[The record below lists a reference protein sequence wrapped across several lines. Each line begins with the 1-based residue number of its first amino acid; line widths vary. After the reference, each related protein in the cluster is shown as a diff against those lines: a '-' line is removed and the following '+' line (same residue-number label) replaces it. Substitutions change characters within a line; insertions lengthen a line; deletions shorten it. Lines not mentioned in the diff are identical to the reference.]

1 MTRQMGDNERAAH
14 KSAEVGWPVFQCAP
28 GQKIPAIPAAHESGS
43 SCRGEC
49 GKDGH
54 GFYDA
59 TTDHRTIERW
69 WIARPNGN
77 VAIATGA
84 PGPDVLDVDKH
95 GPRKEDSG
103 YPALSRL
110 IRRGLVTS
118 PNATVRTPSGGTHLY
133 FAGTEQGNGHMAKQH
148 LDFRSKGGYVVAPP
162 STVGGRPYVVVGQAR
177 MSGRTV
183 QWDKIREFLEPPAE
197 RAVIPVRPGREDAS
211 ADRII
216 GFVGR
221 QDHGNRNGS
230 LYWGTH
236 ELIRLGQLTP
246 ENQARL
252 IEASVASGLA
262 GGQREAERTVASAL
276 RSLSR
281 GQQRQAQ

>member
-1 MTRQMGDNERAAH
+1 MTRQIGPLERAAH
-14 KSAEVGWPVFQCAP
+14 GLADVGWPVFPCAP
-28 GQKIPAIPAAHESGS
+28 GRKVPVTE
-43 SCRGEC
+43 
-49 GKDGH
+49 H
-54 GFYDA
+54 GFQEA
-59 TTDHRTIERW
+59 TTDHAQIEQW
-69 WIARPNGN
+69 WAGSKSDRN
-77 VAIATGA
+77 VAIATGT

-95 GPRKEDSG
+95 GPRKGDSG

-110 IRRGLVTS
+110 IRAELVVN
-118 PNATVRTPSGGTHLY
+118 PNATVRTPSGGAHLY
-133 FAGTEQGNGHMAKQH
+133 FAGTEQGNGHMARQH

-162 STVGGRPYVVVGQAR
+162 SQVGGRKYEVLGQAR

-183 QWDKIREFLEPPAE
+183 EWDKVRDFLEPPAG
-197 RAVIPVRPGREDAS
+197 RIVIPVRPCREDAS
-211 ADRII
+211 VDRII

-276 RSLSR
+276 RSLSL